1 MNNTKRKE
9 LSKIKAMLDD
19 AKTKI
24 ESIIDEEQD
33 CFDNLTEG
41 LQQTAMGQ
49 AMEDAIS
56 NMEDAAGLIEEAI
69 ESLDSA
75 SI

>member
-1 MNNTKRKE
+1 MNNSKRKE

-19 AKTKI
+19 AKNKI

-49 AMEDAIS
+49 AMEDAIG